1 MGMHGFCWL
10 FWSSIGWSSGFWV
23 HNPLCGSGNDQFN
36 WSGTDHPR
44 LPDQGS
50 NCSPN
55 LSSFVFGHLGPK
67 AIFILC
73 FASIWV
79 LSPRML
85 SSWLWSIPMSLI
97 RPWSGPRIR
106 GHNQTSEVPPV
117 WTSDN
122 SVKIRRSEAHLFGL
136 RTTKRQGT
144 SWTSYATC
152 CTKPVKLQ
160 LDFFK

>member
-1 MGMHGFCWL
+1 MHGFCWL

-50 NCSPN
+50 NCGPN

-73 FASIWV
+73 FASIGFWV
-79 LSPRML
+79 HYALRGSGLYPCH
-85 SSWLWSIPMSLI
+85 WSDPDQA
-97 RPWSGPRIR
+97 
-106 GHNQTSEVPPV
+106 HEFVAT
-117 WTSDN
+117 
-122 SVKIRRSEAHLFGL
+122 IRRPKSLLFGL
-136 RTTKRQGT
+136 RTTRSRSGGPKL
-144 SWTSYATC
+144 TC
-152 CTKPVKLQ
+152 
-160 LDFFK
+160 LDFGQLKDKEHHEPLMQHVAQSPSNYS